1 MQTINIDGKEWIYG
15 ADDFWLVEVG
25 KGPKGGY
32 QSRYCMETPHSGM
45 WYYNCINIGNGHKK
59 RLSLV
64 TGGKKVTV
72 ARSAS

>member
-32 QSRYCMETPHSGM
+32 QARYSLETPYRGM
-45 WYYNCINIGNGHKK
+45 WYYNCINIGNGYKK